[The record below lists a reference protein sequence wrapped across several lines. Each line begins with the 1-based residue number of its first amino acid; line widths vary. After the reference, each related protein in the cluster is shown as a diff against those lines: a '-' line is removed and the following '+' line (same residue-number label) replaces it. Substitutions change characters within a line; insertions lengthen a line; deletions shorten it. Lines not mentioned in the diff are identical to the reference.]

1 MSIPFALLSLELVR
15 TLAPEPVISFSRAEW
30 RGQIVVLAAA
40 GLLLSIALGALALY
54 FFFRKSRDRTLIYF
68 GAFAA
73 LYAVRMLAQSPA
85 FRALFEVRTSFW
97 VSLIWDITSVIVI
110 PAGLFLH
117 QIVGTRARMFGRVV
131 LIILTIAGGLGIVAA
146 ALGMNLKPLYAANSI
161 LVLGS
166 FAAVFIYFLARRARP
181 DNRGPM
187 SRPFRVLIGGFLVW
201 FAFIVHA
208 NLRGLGLLRGPNVEF
223 VGFLA
228 FVAAL
233 GYVAADRTF
242 AKEEQLLAINK
253 ELEIARG
260 IQSSTLPQNVPQLAG
275 LQIAARYV
283 PMSAVAG
290 DFYDF
295 LAVDERR
302 VGILI
307 ADVTGHGVPAALI
320 AAMLKVSFAA
330 QAAHADNPARV
341 LDEMNRALCGK
352 FEEHFVTAA
361 YVYVDLARRVM
372 RYAGAAHP
380 ALMMVSGATGEAREL
395 EENGLM
401 LGMFPEAAY
410 TSMEI
415 PVAAGDRIVLCTDGI
430 LEAHRPA
437 GEEFGKARCEELLKT
452 QRGAAPGTT
461 ADALLASVM
470 NFAGYSGE
478 RGQDDDMTLL
488 VVDFR

>member
-1 MSIPFALLSLELVR
+1 MFNSLALLSLELAG

-30 RGQIVVLAAA
+30 RGEIMVLAAA

-54 FFFRKSRDRTLIYF
+54 FFFRKSRDRALIYF
-68 GAFAA
+68 GVFCV

-85 FRALFEVRTSFW
+85 FRALFEVRPSFW
-97 VSLIWDITSVIVI
+97 VYLIWDITSVILL
-110 PAGLFLH
+110 PALLFFYQLKAVVTQH
-117 QIVGTRARMFGRVV
+117 FQRAILIVNGVAAVLGIAAALAGAKLTPLFTANTVLTLTTFAAIAVHLAIRRVRSGQRIAMSRDFRVV
-131 LIILTIAGGLGIVAA
+131 LVG
-146 ALGMNLKPLYAANSI
+146 
-161 LVLGS
+161 
-166 FAAVFIYFLARRARP
+166 FA
-181 DNRGPM
+181 
-187 SRPFRVLIGGFLVW
+187 VW
-201 FAFIVHA
+201 FAFILHA
-208 NLRGLGLLRGPNVEF
+208 NLLGLGLVRGPNVEF
-223 VGFLA
+223 IGFLV

-253 ELEIARG
+253 ELEIARR
-260 IQSSTLPQNVPQLAG
+260 IQASTLPQSVPQLAG
-275 LQIAARYV
+275 LEIAARYL

-295 LAVDERR
+295 LVVDERH

-320 AAMLKVSFAA
+320 ASMLKVSFAG
-330 QAAHADNPARV
+330 QAEHADNPARV
-341 LDEMNRALCGK
+341 LDGLNGALCGK

-361 YVYVDLARRVM
+361 YVYVDLEQRVM

-380 ALMMVSGATGEAREL
+380 ALMMVSGATGDVREY

-410 TSMEI
+410 TAVEI
-415 PVAAGDRIVLCTDGI
+415 SVAARDRCVLCTDGI
-430 LEAHRPA
+430 LEARTPA
-437 GEEFGKARCEELLKT
+437 VEEFGKPRCEDFLKS
-452 QRGAAPGTT
+452 QRSAEPGAA

-470 NFAGYSGE
+470 TFAGYSGE

-488 VVDFR
+488 VVDFK